1 MPDLKGA
8 SSRMTECIVGQ
19 LTTGSSSCVGAL
31 VAADGVPNNSW
42 IVGDTVMKNTYTVFD
57 ELNNV
62 GPI

>member
-1 MPDLKGA
+1 
-8 SSRMTECIVGQ
+8 MTECIVGQ